1 MMYVLKGPEKS
12 ANTKLRKGKGEMK
25 RGKEKD
31 WDAVERKNLFLGWKG
46 TGGKRKREKRS
57 RRGW

>member
-12 ANTKLRKGKGEMK
+12 ANTKLRRGKGEMK

-31 WDAVERKNLFLGWKG
+31 RDAVERKNLFLGWKG
-46 TGGKRKREKRS
+46 RGGKRKRGTGS
-57 RRGW
+57 RR